1 LTGRLEGKVALV
13 TGATSNIG
21 KGVAIAMAA
30 EGASVVVAGRDPSR
44 GAQVVNLIEAA
55 GGRAAFVAA
64 DLDGSAARS
73 AQLAADAA
81 AAFGPVTVLVN
92 NAGIYPP
99 DGTLAT
105 HEDIFDRVFA
115 VNVKAPFFLTAA
127 VIPGMVEVGGGV
139 IINLGSWIARL
150 GIPAGAVYGATKG
163 ALETLTRTW
172 AAEFGA
178 QGIRVN
184 ALSPGVVHDPS
195 DVAAEPAAAMVTTP
209 AGKPGTP
216 ADVAAAAV
224 YLASDEAAFVHGAV
238 FDIDGGRGNVFTT
251 ARLRG
256 QATDDWDGDSGDEL
270 RSQRPSSTRWTM
282 RRRSCSL
289 SPRVSAAHASE
300 ATSVN
305 TSWGSRSTL
314 VKFVRVDRASS
325 RSVQTS
331 SGWQA

>member
-1 LTGRLEGKVALV
+1 
-13 TGATSNIG
+13 
-21 KGVAIAMAA
+21 VAIAMAA

-44 GAQVVNLIEAA
+44 GAQVVNAIQAA

-105 HEDIFDRVFA
+105 REDIFDRVFA

-127 VIPGMVEVGGGV
+127 VIPGMVEAGGGV

-150 GIPAGAVYGATKG
+150 GIPAGAVYTATKG
-163 ALETLTRTW
+163 AVETLTRTW

-184 ALSPGVVHDPS
+184 AISPGVVFEDSINVPPR
-195 DVAAEPAAAMVTTP
+195 ATEAMVTSP

-216 ADVAAAAV
+216 ADIAAAAV

-238 FDIDGGRGNVFTT
+238 FDIDGGRVNVLTT
-251 ARLRG
+251 AR
-256 QATDDWDGDSGDEL
+256 
-270 RSQRPSSTRWTM
+270 
-282 RRRSCSL
+282 
-289 SPRVSAAHASE
+289 
-300 ATSVN
+300 
-305 TSWGSRSTL
+305 
-314 VKFVRVDRASS
+314 
-325 RSVQTS
+325 
-331 SGWQA
+331 

>member
-1 LTGRLEGKVALV
+1 MTARLEGKVALV
-13 TGATSNIG
+13 TGSTSNIG
-21 KGVAIAMAA
+21 RGVAIAMAA
-30 EGASVVVAGRDPSR
+30 EGASVVVTGRDSAR
-44 GAQVVNLIEAA
+44 GADVVNTIQAA
-55 GGRAAFVAA
+55 GGHAAFVAA
-64 DLDGSAARS
+64 DLDGSAVRS

-105 HEDIFDRVFA
+105 HEDTFDRVFA

-127 VIPGMVEVGGGV
+127 VVPGMVEAGGGV

-150 GIPAGAVYGATKG
+150 AIPAGAVYGATKG

-184 ALSPGVVHDPS
+184 ALAPGVVYDEPG
-195 DVAAEPAAAMVTTP
+195 DVAAVAKAAMVTTP

-216 ADVAAAAV
+216 ADVGAAAV

-238 FDIDGGRGNVFTT
+238 FDIDGGRSNVFTT
-251 ARLRG
+251 AR
-256 QATDDWDGDSGDEL
+256 
-270 RSQRPSSTRWTM
+270 
-282 RRRSCSL
+282 
-289 SPRVSAAHASE
+289 
-300 ATSVN
+300 
-305 TSWGSRSTL
+305 
-314 VKFVRVDRASS
+314 
-325 RSVQTS
+325 
-331 SGWQA
+331 

>member
-1 LTGRLEGKVALV
+1 MTARLEGKVALV
-13 TGATSNIG
+13 TGSTSNIG

-30 EGASVVVAGRDPSR
+30 EGASVVVTGRDSAR
-44 GAQVVNLIEAA
+44 GADVVKAIQAA
-55 GGRAAFVAA
+55 GGHAAFVAA
-64 DLDGSAARS
+64 DLDGSVVKS

-81 AAFGPVTVLVN
+81 AAFGPITVLVN

-105 HEDIFDRVFA
+105 NEETFDRVFA

-127 VIPGMVEVGGGV
+127 VVPGMVEAGGGV
-139 IINLGSWIARL
+139 VINLGSWIARL

-184 ALSPGVVHDPS
+184 AISPGVTFEDAD
-195 DVAAEPAAAMVTTP
+195 DVPDAAWPMMATTP

-216 ADVAAAAV
+216 ADIAAAAV

-238 FDIDGGRGNVFTT
+238 FDIDGGRSNVFTT
-251 ARLRG
+251 AR
-256 QATDDWDGDSGDEL
+256 
-270 RSQRPSSTRWTM
+270 
-282 RRRSCSL
+282 
-289 SPRVSAAHASE
+289 
-300 ATSVN
+300 
-305 TSWGSRSTL
+305 
-314 VKFVRVDRASS
+314 
-325 RSVQTS
+325 
-331 SGWQA
+331 

>member
-1 LTGRLEGKVALV
+1 MAGRLEGKVALV
-13 TGATSNIG
+13 TGSTSNIG

-30 EGASVVVAGRDPSR
+30 EGASVVVTGRDAAR
-44 GAQVVNLIEAA
+44 GAHVVNLIEAA
-55 GGRAAFVAA
+55 GGHAAFVAA

-105 HEDIFDRVFA
+105 QEDTFDRVFA

-127 VIPGMVEVGGGV
+127 VIPAMVEAGGGV

-184 ALSPGVVHDPS
+184 ALSPGVVYEDPS
-195 DVAAEPAAAMVTTP
+195 DVVSDAMVTTP
-209 AGKPGTP
+209 VGKPGAP
-216 ADVAAAAV
+216 ADIAAAAV

-251 ARLRG
+251 AR
-256 QATDDWDGDSGDEL
+256 
-270 RSQRPSSTRWTM
+270 
-282 RRRSCSL
+282 
-289 SPRVSAAHASE
+289 
-300 ATSVN
+300 
-305 TSWGSRSTL
+305 
-314 VKFVRVDRASS
+314 
-325 RSVQTS
+325 
-331 SGWQA
+331 

>member
-1 LTGRLEGKVALV
+1 VTARLEGKVALV
-13 TGATSNIG
+13 TGSTSNIG

-30 EGASVVVAGRDPSR
+30 EGASVVVTGRDAAR
-44 GAQVVNLIEAA
+44 GAHVVNLIEAA
-55 GGRAAFVAA
+55 RGHSAFVAA

-127 VIPGMVEVGGGV
+127 VIPGMVEAGGGV

-184 ALSPGVVHDPS
+184 ALSPGVVYDDPS
-195 DVAAEPAAAMVTTP
+195 DVAAGPAAAMVTTP
-209 AGKPGTP
+209 AGKPGVP

-238 FDIDGGRGNVFTT
+238 FDIDGGRGNVFVT
-251 ARLRG
+251 AR
-256 QATDDWDGDSGDEL
+256 
-270 RSQRPSSTRWTM
+270 
-282 RRRSCSL
+282 
-289 SPRVSAAHASE
+289 
-300 ATSVN
+300 
-305 TSWGSRSTL
+305 
-314 VKFVRVDRASS
+314 
-325 RSVQTS
+325 
-331 SGWQA
+331 

>member
-1 LTGRLEGKVALV
+1 MAGRLEGKVALV
-13 TGATSNIG
+13 TGSTSNIG

-30 EGASVVVAGRDPSR
+30 EGASVVVTGRDAAR
-44 GAQVVNLIEAA
+44 GAHVVNLIEAA
-55 GGRAAFVAA
+55 GGHAAFVAA

-105 HEDIFDRVFA
+105 QEDTFDRVFA

-127 VIPGMVEVGGGV
+127 VIPAMVEAGGGV

-184 ALSPGVVHDPS
+184 ALSPGVVYEDPS
-195 DVAAEPAAAMVTTP
+195 DVVADAMVTTP
-209 AGKPGTP
+209 AGKPGAP
-216 ADVAAAAV
+216 ADIAAAAV

-251 ARLRG
+251 AR
-256 QATDDWDGDSGDEL
+256 
-270 RSQRPSSTRWTM
+270 
-282 RRRSCSL
+282 
-289 SPRVSAAHASE
+289 
-300 ATSVN
+300 
-305 TSWGSRSTL
+305 
-314 VKFVRVDRASS
+314 
-325 RSVQTS
+325 
-331 SGWQA
+331 